1 MNPPTDRQ
9 IRTEFIAFF
18 PDLKRTLQR
27 NFRNLKPEARSEA
40 VTEAIGI
47 SFLMWINARRRGRP
61 ATKWS
66 IARYASMAVR
76 DGRSLAGRKVDDVL
90 GSGGRNRHRRPN
102 VYRLDHLTGDV
113 LDEMLVDRRSRAA
126 ADTAGFRIDW
136 DDFVEQQPKPTK
148 KAMDMLALGF
158 RRGEVAQAMRVSR
171 PAISQ
176 RMYRTKRAW
185 QAFCGE
191 QPKAAAS

>member
-9 IRTEFIAFF
+9 LRTEFIAFF
-18 PDLKRTLQR
+18 PDLKRILQK
-27 NFRNLKPEARSEA
+27 NFRNLRSEARSEA

-47 SFLMWINARRRGRP
+47 AFLMWLNARRRNRP

-66 IARYASMAVR
+66 IARYAAMAVR
-76 DGRSLAGRKVDDVL
+76 DGRSLAGRKIDDVL
-90 GSGGRNRHRRPN
+90 GSGGRNRHRRPD

-113 LDEMLVDRRSRAA
+113 LDEMLIDRRSRAA

-136 DDFVEQQPKPTK
+136 DDFVEQQPRQTK
-148 KAMDMLALGF
+148 KVMDMLALGF
-158 RRGEVAQAMRVSR
+158 RRYEVAQAMGTSR

-185 QAFCGE
+185 QTFCGE
-191 QPKAAAS
+191 PVAAAS